1 MMTDAQYWSIA
12 NALPKR
18 VLNGIYVVDWRTK
31 IPGCDPTLQQAC
43 EFVLGFNPLS
53 GCWIDP
59 GAQYVA
65 RPSPYPSP
73 SSWGVSL
80 CNAPIT
86 QPPPSGGTYTPPGG
100 TIAPSYASYKV
111 LLQGQLD
118 SWTCDQ
124 FRLNSTRL
132 ISGWQNT
139 INSTEYG
146 FTSAQKTDL
155 LSMVNAKVSSCGT
168 SGGQQQQETSPTWP
182 GINSTFVLVA
192 IAGVALLF
200 FMRK

>member
-1 MMTDAQYWSIA
+1 MTDAQYWSIA

-18 VLNGIYVVDWRTK
+18 ILNGIYVVDWRTK

-80 CNAPIT
+80 CNPPIT
-86 QPPPSGGTYTPPGG
+86 QPPPTGGGTTTIPPSGGGITTGGGGSNTPPV
-100 TIAPSYASYKV
+100 TATPPS
-111 LLQGQLD
+111 
-118 SWTCDQ
+118 
-124 FRLNSTRL
+124 
-132 ISGWQNT
+132 
-139 INSTEYG
+139 
-146 FTSAQKTDL
+146 
-155 LSMVNAKVSSCGT
+155 
-168 SGGQQQQETSPTWP
+168 WP
-182 GINSTFVLVA
+182 GINTTFVMIA